1 MSPKKGKGKAAAAK
15 AAATKAVHPPAAA
28 AGDAAVHTAGSSAAD
43 TDAEAAALVAG
54 EARPGVNPAV
64 LAFNAVHM
72 DYISQCLRVINAHP
86 IFEGVVDKLPIKEE
100 DGAPQAPFNEAKH
113 KASMAGDHNCARS
126 GCNFFWQEFGI
137 DHMLAHMPV
146 KKQN

>member
-1 MSPKKGKGKAAAAK
+1 MSPKKAKGKAAPAAAK
-15 AAATKAVHPPAAA
+15 AVPAAA
-28 AGDAAVHTAGSSAAD
+28 AGDAAGPAGSSAD
-43 TDAEAAALVAG
+43 TDAEAAALAASG
-54 EARPGVNPAV
+54 DARPGVNPAV

-113 KASMAGDHNCARS
+113 KASMAGDHSCARS